1 MKAKEIDN
9 PVIGEGMAKWRGEK
23 LMSLQ
28 KKEAIL
34 WHLRRKEEAKKKER
48 TKCVCSAAAQI
59 MVTCGFR

>member
-1 MKAKEIDN
+1 MKAKENDN
-9 PVIGEGMAKWRGEK
+9 PVIGEGMAKWKGEK

-34 WHLRRKEEAKKKER
+34 WHFRRKEEENKKR